1 MILTI
6 PCLFLSA
13 AAAHR
18 IYRMQREMQ
27 RSRYSSNH
35 ASIPRL
41 HSTLQAKKE
50 EQDIPLERVRSPVPP
65 IDKALDRGLLDSPQS
80 AGAGDVF
87 PLNVPDV
94 SPSVTFGTSQR
105 QSATWEAL
113 GSIEEE
119 DVHDPRRQMGSMMIS
134 CKLRPP
140 NRGLC
145 A

>member
-27 RSRYSSNH
+27 RSRYSSNR
-35 ASIPRL
+35 ASVPRL
-41 HSTLQAKKE
+41 HSAPQAKK
-50 EQDIPLERVRSPVPP
+50 EQDIPLERVRSPVSP
-65 IDKALDRGLLDSPQS
+65 INKALDRGLLDSPQS
-80 AGAGDVF
+80 AGAGDVS

-119 DVHDPRRQMGSMMIS
+119 DVHDPRRQMGSMVIS
-134 CKLRPP
+134 CKLRPL
-140 NRGLC
+140 NRRFC
-145 A
+145 V